1 MLNSKKNM
9 EKIPPI
15 QPFLRKPKYPVIIDV
30 DGVVVC
36 GRSAITL
43 AKRLSALSNLKE
55 KRYYAF
61 DSTGEGWSFQPEHWV
76 LSPFCE
82 KRRWTKLE
90 MIKLYN
96 NRKNKASGET
106 LYSEKSLSSKRFDRI
121 FNEIFELIDK
131 S

>member
-43 AKRLSALSNLKE
+43 ARRLSKVSNLKE
-55 KRYYAF
+55 TSYYAL
-61 DSTGEGWSFQPEHWV
+61 DSTGERWSFYPEKWV
-76 LSPFCE
+76 LSPFCG
-82 KRRWTKLE
+82 KKKWSKLE
-90 MIKLYN
+90 IIRLYN
-96 NRKNKASGET
+96 NRKNKTSDKN
-106 LYSEKSLSSKRFDRI
+106 LYSEKSLSAKRFDRI

>member
-1 MLNSKKNM
+1 M
-9 EKIPPI
+9 EKIPPL
-15 QPFLRKPKYPVIIDV
+15 QTFLRKPKYPVIIDL

-43 AKRLSALSNLKE
+43 ARRIATASNLKE

-61 DSTGEGWSFQPEHWV
+61 DSTGEGWSFNPEHWA

-90 MIKLYN
+90 IIRLCN
-96 NRKNKASGET
+96 NRKNKASDEK
-106 LYSEKSLSSKRFDRI
+106 LYSEKSLSAKRVDRI
-121 FNEIFELIDK
+121 FGDIFELINK
-131 S
+131 TQ